1 MEQQVKFN
9 QIIKCGCGIDVHQKT
24 VMATVRRSDTDF
36 ETKEFNTYTRS
47 LKSLREWC
55 KAEGVTHIAME
66 STGIYWRPVFN
77 ILEEDFEIILVNARH
92 IKNVPGHKTD
102 KKDSRWI
109 SKLLL
114 SGLLKGSFIPP
125 REIRE
130 LRDLVRYKK
139 KIVNQIASEKNRVI
153 KTLEDANIKLSSVF
167 SDVSGASA
175 SKMIQDIIEG
185 KEEVEGLMQHIHGKV
200 QAPRTE
206 IRQALEGTL
215 TDHHRFMLNLIKE
228 NIEEKEKII
237 EKLDCQIDKA
247 VQQYTVEIDLLQT
260 IPGVGKESA
269 VRIVSEIGV
278 DMSKFP
284 NEHHLSSWA
293 GMSPGNNESAGKK
306 KAHGSSTEISM
317 FNQPW

>member
-1 MEQQVKFN
+1 MEQQVKFD
-9 QIIKCGCGIDVHQKT
+9 QIIKCGCGLDVHQKT

-36 ETKEFNTYTRS
+36 ETKEFSTYTRS

-55 KAEGVTHIAME
+55 KAEGVTHIAKE

-167 SDVSGASA
+167 SDVSGVSA

-228 NIEEKEKII
+228 SIEEKEKII

-247 VQQYTVEIDLLQT
+247 VQQYAVEIDLLQT

-306 KAHGSSTEISM
+306 KAHE
-317 FNQPW
+317 